1 MRTTKLRLALV
12 ICAALIGCSN
22 GGAEA
27 QTSPVA
33 CDSEPLIMTTQAGV
47 DFVRTPD
54 SCFDSLP
61 GFPYEAKYVEIDGL
75 RQGYVDEG
83 PAGADPILLLHGQPS
98 WSYLYRKMI
107 PVLVD
112 AGHRVI
118 AMDHVGMGRSDK
130 PIDIEYYSYLGHI
143 DRLEKFIGALNLD
156 HITLFCQDW
165 GSMIGLHVAGKHS
178 EWFDRIVVG
187 DGTLAVI
194 PAWITPFP
202 PVENPDEINT
212 EIVSP
217 FADIPPQQLPFY
229 DEDCNLLSPGNQS
242 LGFPNRMRY
251 AMTGA
256 SFHPAEV
263 LEALTYYD
271 LPSDEE
277 DAYDAPFPSRIYMA
291 GARVFPSLVND
302 IPGVND
308 DAWASLTRYEKPFLT
323 IWATN
328 DPLSPGP
335 CEVQDHLTD
344 NIPGAEGQHHTRLPE
359 ASHFLQDDQGA
370 EIARQLVEFIA
381 AQCIDIDGDGYGYP
395 ATHDCEHPELDCE
408 GENPDANHRVRGDD
422 AACQIAEAH
431 AHRPQKV
438 DCPKNGDRSGHHD
451 HPYRVRARPADLHC

>member
-1 MRTTKLRLALV
+1 M
-12 ICAALIGCSN
+12 AAQQAI
-22 GGAEA
+22 
-27 QTSPVA
+27 VW
-33 CDSEPLIMTTQAGV
+33 EPH
-47 DFVRTPD
+47 
-54 SCFDSLP
+54 
-61 GFPYEAKYVEIDGL
+61 EVE
-75 RQGYVDEG
+75 
-83 PAGADPILLLHGQPS
+83 
-98 WSYLYRKMI
+98 
-107 PVLVD
+107 VLV
-112 AGHRVI
+112 
-118 AMDHVGMGRSDK
+118 
-130 PIDIEYYSYLGHI
+130 
-143 DRLEKFIGALNLD
+143 
-156 HITLFCQDW
+156 
-165 GSMIGLHVAGKHS
+165 
-178 EWFDRIVVG
+178 
-187 DGTLAVI
+187 
-194 PAWITPFP
+194 
-202 PVENPDEINT
+202 VENPDEINT

-277 DAYDAPFPSRIYMA
+277 DAYDAPFPGRIYMA

-335 CEVQDHLTD
+335 CEVQDQLTD

-359 ASHFLQDDQGA
+359 ASHFLRDDQGA

-395 ATHDCEHPELDCE
+395 ATHDCEHPEWDCD
-408 GENPDANHRVRGDD
+408 GENPDVHPGLSEIPRNGIDDDCDPGTPAYPEPANTI
-422 AACQIAEAH
+422 AASYG
-431 AHRPQKV
+431 R
-438 DCPKNGDRSGHHD
+438 RSLVGSGLFNQVALLLI
-451 HPYRVRARPADLHC
+451 PVGTVVLLRILRRKE